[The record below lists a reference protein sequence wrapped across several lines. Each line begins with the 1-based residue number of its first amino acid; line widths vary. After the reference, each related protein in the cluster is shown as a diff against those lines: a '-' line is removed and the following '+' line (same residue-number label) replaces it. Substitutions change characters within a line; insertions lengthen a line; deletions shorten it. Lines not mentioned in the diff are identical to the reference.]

1 MNALLRFPTASLD
14 VGQLFTLYRQP
25 VLASLVRWGVPAADA
40 ADLCTDVF
48 LVAMHRLPSFEG
60 NSSVST
66 WLLGIAK
73 NLASDHRRSSRTR
86 REVLVDEVP
95 ERRELNTAE
104 EQLHRAR
111 RAAAVHRAVEQLKPG
126 QRAVVKGYV
135 LEEQPMNVVA
145 LRGRVPAQTA
155 YARLYAAQRSL
166 RSSLS
171 ELREAA

>member
-1 MNALLRFPTASLD
+1 MNALLRFPALD
-14 VGQLFTLYRQP
+14 VGQLFTLYRQT
-25 VLASLVRWGVPAADA
+25 VLANLLRWGVPAADA

-48 LVAMHRLPSFEG
+48 LVAMHRLPTFEG
-60 NSSVST
+60 SSSIST

-95 ERRELNTAE
+95 EGRELTCAE
-104 EQLHRAR
+104 DQLHQAR
-111 RAAAVHRAVEQLKPG
+111 RAAAVRHAVEQLKPV

-145 LRGRVPAQTA
+145 LEGRVPAQTA